1 MDVPTGHP
9 FSFARNF
16 QSKSFAKRKSELF
29 FCIGGIAAFG
39 GGSSRSELQI
49 KEFKSLFHNEI
60 ASQFSIQKLR

>member
-1 MDVPTGHP
+1 MKLL
-9 FSFARNF
+9 RNF